1 MATYKGEEINLT
13 PTATMAEE
21 AQRGLDWRRKHGRG
35 GTAVGVARARQI
47 VNREELSPRTVRRM
61 VSFFARHE
69 VDKQA
74 EGFSPGED
82 GYPSAGRI
90 AWALWG
96 GDAGK
101 AWADEKDR
109 VMDKIDERA
118 DVDDLEERAPTPIT
132 GAVKKGLQKKVDDH
146 NEKYG
151 DQKGK
156 RVTLRMLS
164 AVFRRGVGAYKT
176 NPGSVRPTVKS
187 PEQWAYAR
195 VNAFL
200 QAVRTGKYPSK
211 KFDTDLLPDGHPLK
225 TDVQSDDERGLAME
239 RHIQNV
245 EETDDAYIITFGK
258 SMMQVEEAG
267 NKDDMEERPYH
278 DDDEDKDKERVE
290 RADLVMRAHYMD
302 EKAIDAEKRTV
313 QVGVSSE
320 EPVKRN
326 FGMEVIDHSRESMN
340 LDFLNSGRAPL
351 LMDHDMERQIGVVE
365 SVELDEDARRLR
377 AKVRF
382 GKSER
387 ASEVFEDVVDGIRQ
401 NISVGYRVDRRV
413 EREDD
418 DEDIV
423 RVATTPMEISL
434 VSIPADQSS
443 LVGVGR
449 ANSEPLSATIRTDEE
464 MQMSE
469 IDMDAVRQEAAKAAR
484 KDAKEIMSLARKH
497 NKADLGEDAIGR
509 GVSIDEFRGELL
521 QAIENQPLDTPVNV
535 IDAPVK
541 EKRQYSL
548 GRMVQAQ
555 ISGDWRNAGFE
566 REMNDEIARRV
577 GREAE
582 GIYVPD
588 FAWQQRGPLATGAT
602 GATGSEVVFDD
613 FVPTVHRGDMFIEA
627 LRARQVLS
635 NLGTTYL
642 TGLTSRVKMP
652 KLATG
657 ANAAFVEELG
667 DVADGAGTDGG
678 VTLQPRTMGAFVDM
692 SRLLMLESVPA
703 IEQIIRNDLLASAA
717 DRMEFYAIQGSGSSG
732 QPTGILNTSGIN
744 DLDISSGTDV
754 DTMTWAD
761 VINLVEL
768 VEEDNG
774 IVNQNAAGFLSNPNV
789 KAALAQTA
797 KVSSTDSVMILNDPW
812 NQLYGYPIEFTSNVP
827 NNLNPGDG
835 GTDASAVVFG
845 DFSQLMIAQFGAPSI
860 LVDPFTN
867 SRAGS
872 VRLVLHAELD
882 VGVRNAVSFAVTNEV
897 STA

>member
-1 MATYKGEEINLT
+1 M
-13 PTATMAEE
+13 
-21 AQRGLDWRRKHGRG
+21 
-35 GTAVGVARARQI
+35 
-47 VNREELSPRTVRRM
+47 S
-61 VSFFARHE
+61 E
-69 VDKQA
+69 VD
-74 EGFSPGED
+74 
-82 GYPSAGRI
+82 
-90 AWALWG
+90 
-96 GDAGK
+96 
-101 AWADEKDR
+101 
-109 VMDKIDERA
+109 
-118 DVDDLEERAPTPIT
+118 LE
-132 GAVKKGLQKKVDDH
+132 
-146 NEKYG
+146 
-151 DQKGK
+151 
-156 RVTLRMLS
+156 
-164 AVFRRGVGAYKT
+164 
-176 NPGSVRPTVKS
+176 
-187 PEQWAYAR
+187 
-195 VNAFL
+195 
-200 QAVRTGKYPSK
+200 
-211 KFDTDLLPDGHPLK
+211 
-225 TDVQSDDERGLAME
+225 
-239 RHIQNV
+239 
-245 EETDDAYIITFGK
+245 
-258 SMMQVEEAG
+258 
-267 NKDDMEERPYH
+267 
-278 DDDEDKDKERVE
+278 
-290 RADLVMRAHYMD
+290 
-302 EKAIDAEKRTV
+302 
-313 QVGVSSE
+313 
-320 EPVKRN
+320 
-326 FGMEVIDHSRESMN
+326 
-340 LDFLNSGRAPL
+340 
-351 LMDHDMERQIGVVE
+351 
-365 SVELDEDARRLR
+365 
-377 AKVRF
+377 
-382 GKSER
+382 
-387 ASEVFEDVVDGIRQ
+387 
-401 NISVGYRVDRRV
+401 
-413 EREDD
+413 
-418 DEDIV
+418 
-423 RVATTPMEISL
+423 
-434 VSIPADQSS
+434 
-443 LVGVGR
+443 
-449 ANSEPLSATIRTDEE
+449 
-464 MQMSE
+464 
-469 IDMDAVRQEAAKAAR
+469 AVRQEAAKAAQ
-484 KDAKEIMSLARKH
+484 KGAKEIMSLARKH
-497 NKADLGEDAIGR
+497 NRADLGEEAIGR
-509 GVSIDEFRGELL
+509 GVSVDEFRGELL
-521 QAIENQPLDTPVNV
+521 QALENQPLDTPVNV

-541 EKRQYSL
+541 EKREYSL

-642 TGLTSRVKMP
+642 SGLTSRIKMP

-754 DTMTWAD
+754 DSMTWAD

-860 LVDPFTN
+860 LVDPYTN